1 MSIIDQDAPAKL
13 GLGTRAV
20 HSAQEIA
27 DPTTNARAVPIYA
40 TTSYVFNGP
49 DHAASQPREGRW
61 EWESGKNPNRA
72 PVADSGD
79 GKILGRMAN
88 AS

>member
-1 MSIIDQDAPAKL
+1 MSIIDETTEKL

-27 DPTTNARAVPIYA
+27 DPATNARAVPIYA

-49 DHAASQPREGRW
+49 DHAASLFGLR
-61 EWESGKNPNRA
+61 
-72 PVADSGD
+72 
-79 GKILGRMAN
+79 
-88 AS
+88 